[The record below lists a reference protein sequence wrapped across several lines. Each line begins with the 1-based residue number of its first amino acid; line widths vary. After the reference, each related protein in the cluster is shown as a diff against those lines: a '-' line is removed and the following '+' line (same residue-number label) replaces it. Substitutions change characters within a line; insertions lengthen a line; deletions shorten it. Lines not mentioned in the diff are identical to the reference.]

1 MSNFKDFFDEPF
13 NESLVHQV
21 VVSYL
26 ANSRLAISSQKN
38 RSEVSGGG
46 KKPWKQK
53 GTGRARAGTT
63 RGPIWRGGGVTFAA
77 SADRVYSKK
86 VHKKMYR
93 AAMRSILS
101 ELNRESRLHK
111 WDKNLP
117 DCRTR
122 SLVAML
128 GDFDSKS
135 VLIVVDKFDSN
146 LFLAARNLANVCVL
160 EVSKLNPVS
169 LVRYDHVLVSDGA
182 ALYLKEVL

>member
-26 ANSRLAISSQKN
+26 ANSRSAISSQKS

-77 SADRVYSKK
+77 SADRMYSKK

-101 ELNRESRLHK
+101 ELNRESRLRR
-111 WDKNLP
+111 WDRDLP

-122 SLVAML
+122 SLVSIL
-128 GDFDSKS
+128 DDFDLKS
-135 VLIVVDKFDSN
+135 ALIVVKSFDTN
-146 LFLAARNLANVCVL
+146 LFLAARNLVNVCVI
-160 EVSKLNPVS
+160 EVSKLDPVS
-169 LVRYDHVLVSDGA
+169 LMKYDDILVSDGA
-182 ALYLKEVL
+182 AIYLKEVL